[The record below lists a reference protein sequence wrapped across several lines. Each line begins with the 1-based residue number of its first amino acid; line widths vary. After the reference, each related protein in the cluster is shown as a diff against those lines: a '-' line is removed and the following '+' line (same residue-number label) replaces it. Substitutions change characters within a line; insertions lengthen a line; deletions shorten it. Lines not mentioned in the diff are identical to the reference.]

1 MRRKDTVKTASPK
14 GATENANRHS
24 NVKARE
30 NTPSKVTKLTRRP
43 YKTLTGLGLGKA
55 GVKRLGRLLKRA
67 IQDQVESTGR
77 GKASLPK
84 TPFRLFKYQ
93 IQTKIDNA
101 PKTNSAKPTP
111 ANVRHLILNV
121 VSQCRHRGG
130 ISMAEL
136 KQALAAGGYD
146 VTKNNRRVN
155 AVTQRL
161 VNNDTLIRT
170 TRSVTFRLNNKKNQ
184 KQPETKQVRTSTV
197 KSPKPKGNPEQRKN
211 TSRSPKGA
219 EKSQRPAR
227 KSTQPK
233 GKISQTTK
241 LHKQTGET
249 LKPAATSHKPD
260 GKTHKPAAKSHKP
273 EGKTRKPAAKSHKQI
288 GETLKPAVTSHKPDG
303 KTRKSAAKSH
313 KPEGKTLKP
322 AATWHKPPGKTR
334 KPAAKSHKPIK
345 KTPKAKGKSLK
356 PAGNKRRSATSQAAQ
371 VRKAPRKAQRA
382 RRRRPKQT

>member
-67 IQDQVESTGR
+67 IQDEVESTGR

-111 ANVRHLILNV
+111 VDVRHLILNV

-197 KSPKPKGNPEQRKN
+197 KSPKPKGDPEQRKN

-241 LHKQTGET
+241 SHKQTGET
-249 LKPAATSHKPD
+249 LKPAATSHKSD
-260 GKTHKPAAKSHKP
+260 
-273 EGKTRKPAAKSHKQI
+273 GKTRKPAAKSC
-288 GETLKPAVTSHKPDG
+288 KP
-303 KTRKSAAKSH
+303 R
-313 KPEGKTLKP
+313 
-322 AATWHKPPGKTR
+322 
-334 KPAAKSHKPIK
+334 K
-345 KTPKAKGKSLK
+345 KTPKAKGKSPK
-356 PAGNKRRSATSQAAQ
+356 PAGNKRRSATNQAAQ

-382 RRRRPKQT
+382 WRRRPKQTQHPYKSSQKTQPPRQSWRQVARRRAYYY

>member
-111 ANVRHLILNV
+111 ADVRHLILNV

-197 KSPKPKGNPEQRKN
+197 KSPKPKGDPEQRKN

-233 GKISQTTK
+233 GKISRTTK
-241 LHKQTGET
+241 LHKRTGET
-249 LKPAATSHKPD
+249 LKPAATSHKPQ
-260 GKTHKPAAKSHKP
+260 
-273 EGKTRKPAAKSHKQI
+273 GKTRKPAAKSHKQI

-303 KTRKSAAKSH
+303 KTH
-313 KPEGKTLKP
+313 
-322 AATWHKPPGKTR
+322 
-334 KPAAKSHKPIK
+334 KPAAKSHKPRK
-345 KTPKAKGKSLK
+345 KTPKAKGKSPK

-371 VRKAPRKAQRA
+371 VRKAPRKAHRA
-382 RRRRPKQT
+382 RRR